1 MGKRKIALMK
11 KLNGFSLLIVI
22 AIIVGCGARNS
33 KSGDTTN
40 DSVQSVKENVE
51 ETHGVDLGL
60 SVNWAECNVGASEPQ
75 EFGLLTSYGNVEGRL
90 TANPPA
96 INISGTSKDI
106 ARVKLGDPWRMPTY
120 DELLELLSEC
130 TWNHEEYRGVPGMR
144 VKGPNGNSIFLP
156 ESGGYVIIG
165 ESSARNLSKIKNFDP
180 TRYRDNPRKESY
192 YWVGTVKGGFFPFLM
207 IENGSNSY
215 RWMYEMNGS
224 CAFAVRPV
232 ADK

>member
-1 MGKRKIALMK
+1 MKQRKISLLKKSNAL
-11 KLNGFSLLIVI
+11 LLLIVL
-22 AIIVGCGARNS
+22 AIIVGCGSKNS

-40 DSVQSVKENVE
+40 DSIQSIKENVE
-51 ETHGVDLGL
+51 ETQGVDLGL

-106 ARVKLGDPWRMPTY
+106 ARVKLGEPWRMPTY

-130 TWNHEEYRGVPGMR
+130 TWNHEEYQGVPGMR
-144 VKGPNGNSIFLP
+144 VTGPNGNSIFFP
-156 ESGGYVIIG
+156 ECGGYALD
-165 ESSARNLSKIKNFDP
+165 ESLARTVSKIKNFDP
-180 TRYRDNPRKESY
+180 TEYRDNPHKESY
-192 YWVGTVKGGFFPFLM
+192 YWVGTVKGGFFPFLK

-224 CAFAVRPV
+224 CCFAVRPV

>member
-1 MGKRKIALMK
+1 MKKRKIALVK
-11 KLNGFSLLIVI
+11 KVTALSLLFVL
-22 AIIVGCGARNS
+22 AIITGCGSKNT
-33 KSGDTTN
+33 KSGDITN
-40 DSVQSVKENVE
+40 DSIQSIKEKVE

-106 ARVKLGDPWRMPTY
+106 ARVKLGEPWRMPTY

-130 TWNHEEYRGVPGMR
+130 TWSHEKYKGVPGMR
-144 VKGPNGNSIFLP
+144 ATGPNGNSIFLP
-156 ESGGYVIIG
+156 ESGGYVLD
-165 ESSARNLSKIKNFDP
+165 ESLAKSLSKIKNFDP
-180 TRYRDNPRKESY
+180 TKYRDNPHKESY
-192 YWVGTVKGGFFPFLM
+192 YWVGTVKDGFFPFLQ

-224 CAFAVRPV
+224 CCFAVRPV
-232 ADK
+232 CDK